1 MHERKGVE
9 LMSLAHEHP
18 EICELMARCDVHPFV
33 YFDGDEY
40 VGGHWK
46 ETELSI
52 ERSVGG
58 IPIFF

>member
-18 EICELMARCDVHPFV
+18 GICELMARCDVHPFV
-33 YFDGDEY
+33 CFDGGEY
-40 VGGHWK
+40 VGDHRK

-52 ERSVGG
+52 EHSVHG